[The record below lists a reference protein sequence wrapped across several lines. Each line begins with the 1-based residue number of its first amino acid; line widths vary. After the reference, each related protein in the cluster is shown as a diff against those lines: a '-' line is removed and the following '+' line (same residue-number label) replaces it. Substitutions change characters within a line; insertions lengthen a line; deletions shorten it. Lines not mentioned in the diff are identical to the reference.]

1 MKDAISKNVQN
12 IEISGIRKFFN
23 KVEKYP
29 DAISLTLGQ
38 PDFKV
43 PQKIKDTMIKA
54 IIEGKTTYTPNAGI
68 MELRTEIC
76 KYLNSMNILYS
87 PQEVCVTVG
96 GSEGLLSVFTA
107 LINSGDKVLIPTPAY
122 PAYESC
128 VKLVGGEVVNYN
140 LNSKFGI
147 DFQELK
153 IILDNTKPK
162 IIVLSFP
169 SNPTGAVLSEID
181 KNNLIN
187 LLKERD
193 IIIVSDEIYSALYF
207 TENYNSVAQ
216 CAALLSKTILVSG
229 FSKMFSMTGLR
240 IGYVCAKEEYMKHIM
255 KVHQYSVS
263 CAPSIAQWG
272 ALEGLKNCAVDV
284 ELMKNEFEK
293 RRNFLYKKLIK
304 LGFEC
309 ILPQGAFYIFPS
321 IKNFGMSSDE
331 FCERLLSEAGVAIV
345 PGTAFG
351 VGGEDFIRISYSYS
365 MPQLEEAINRIDKWI
380 NKRAGVET
388 VR

>member
-1 MKDAISKNVQN
+1 MNNAISNNVQS

-29 DAISLTLGQ
+29 SAISLTLGQ

-43 PQKIKDTMIKA
+43 PQRVKEAMIKA
-54 IIEGKTTYTPNAGI
+54 IIDGKTTYTPNAGI
-68 MELRTEIC
+68 IELRLEIS
-76 KYLNSMNILYS
+76 KYLKNMNICYS
-87 PQEVCVTVG
+87 PKEVCVTVG

-107 LINSGDKVLIPTPAY
+107 LINTGDKVLIPTPAY

-128 VKLVGGEVVNYN
+128 VKLVGGQVVNYN
-140 LNSKFGI
+140 LNSEFGI
-147 DFQELK
+147 DFHELK
-153 IILDNTKPK
+153 IILDRVKPK
-162 IIVLSFP
+162 IFVLSFP
-169 SNPTGAVLSEID
+169 SNPTGAVLSQID
-181 KNNLIN
+181 KNKLIN
-187 LLKERD
+187 VFKERD

-207 TENYNSVAQ
+207 NESYNSIAQ
-216 CAALLSKTILVSG
+216 CEALLSKVILVSG

-263 CAPSIAQWG
+263 CAPSIGQWG
-272 ALEGLKNCAVDV
+272 ALEGLLSCNEDV
-284 ELMKNEFEK
+284 EFMKIEFEK
-293 RRNFLYKKLIK
+293 RRDFLYEKLIE

-309 ILPQGAFYIFPS
+309 KLPKGAFYIFPS
-321 IKNFGMSSDE
+321 IKNFGMSSEE

-365 MPQLEEAINRIDKWI
+365 MAQLEDAINRMGNWI
-380 NKRAGVET
+380 RHLK
-388 VR
+388 